1 MTGEALGTIFNSGDL
16 LRWPDARRLLEQG
29 AFEKLAQLL
38 ADNDQFSLARTQR
51 RDCDDDDDRDADD
64 DRAIDDIAELLKD
77 LAKDL
82 AKDLDDTDRGDD
94 DDDHAPSGQIISA
107 PPGED
112 AFSLKGGAGNDQFLL
127 DQPGCKK
134 VDGKNG
140 TDILR
145 IDAQLW
151 ESDLRAQGN
160 SIVLIDRISGAET
173 SIKNVE
179 MLEIGGQ
186 VFAFDTLHQQLS
198 TAPDALLLADGLAR
212 IKLNTPD
219 PTPSVLWDQVVQ
231 SLVAETMPGPTNAA
245 RIYAMM
251 HTAIYDAYAAH
262 DENAL
267 RVSLDLEGDNIE
279 FNRASAD
286 KVEEAMHYA
295 GYTVLSAIFPQ
306 KAGVLD
312 QIMQQR
318 LGLDPQ
324 ENEKLAAQIGQDAA
338 QDVLVPR
345 LQEIAQLPSSA
356 AAQYTP
362 KNPNPDTVNFIDL
375 WTPEYIK
382 GTQQQKLQKFLSPE
396 FATVEPFAL
405 PQGSDGVTDFS
416 TIRPVAPQPFFT
428 QGFADTQLDIANGTI
443 TLAKAAQING
453 IDYAAGAEIAV
464 TPDLVGTVIN
474 PGFIEQAQHLIDVS
488 AGLDTKGR
496 SVAEFWEDGPGT
508 SYPPGTMMTFA
519 QFVSARDG
527 LDTGASATLFLAM
540 GNAMMDAAI
549 AAWDAKVYYDYARPV
564 QAINDLGRLGLIG
577 TPGTDELTGET
588 GQVITA
594 FGGYDPET
602 GASLG
607 TRTILAEN
615 FVTYQ
620 NPKGDFS
627 PPFAEYV
634 SGHSTFSGAAAAVLE
649 AFTGS
654 QTLGAATII
663 APNGSQFDPTFP
675 DQSLNFS
682 WDTLDIMAQEA
693 GASRIFGGIH
703 FTEGNTAGLTLG
715 DSVGLLAA
723 ELAQDFAQGQTTEQ
737 DSPFFD
743 WMLA

>member
-1 MTGEALGTIFNSGDL
+1 VTGDALKDIFESSTL
-16 LRWPDARRLLEQG
+16 LRGQDARSLLAQG
-29 AFEKLAQLL
+29 AYEKLAQLWVES
-38 ADNDQFSLARTQR
+38 DQFSFTTDKK
-51 RDCDDDDDRDADD
+51 RDCDDDKDSDKDSDTDDRD
-64 DRAIDDIAELLKD
+64 IDDIADFLKD
-77 LAKDL
+77 LAKEL
-82 AKDLDDTDRGDD
+82 GLKDGQDG
-94 DDDHAPSGQIISA
+94 APIAA
-107 PPGED
+107 PPVLGPIVI
-112 AFSLKGGAGNDQFLL
+112 KGSGGNDQLTL
-127 DQPGCKK
+127 AEWGTKT
-134 VDGKNG
+134 VNGKAG
-140 TDILR
+140 TDTLR
-145 IDAQLW
+145 LGADLW
-151 ESDLRAQGN
+151 ESDLRAEGN
-160 SIVLIDRISGAET
+160 ALILTDRVSGAET
-173 SIKNVE
+173 KIKNVE
-179 MLEIGGQ
+179 VLEIGGQ
-186 VFAFDTLHQQLS
+186 AFSFDALHQQLS
-198 TAPDALLLADGLAR
+198 TAPHALMLADGLAR

-245 RIYAMM
+245 RIYAML

-262 DENAL
+262 DANAL

-279 FNRASAD
+279 FNNASAD

-295 GYTVLSAIFPQ
+295 GYTLLSALFPQ

-312 QIMQQR
+312 QIMEQR

-324 ENEKLAAQIGQDAA
+324 TSKKLAAQIGQDAA
-338 QDVLVPR
+338 HDVLVPR
-345 LQEIAQLPSSA
+345 LQEIDQLPNST

-362 KNPNPDTVNFIDL
+362 KNPNPDTVNAIDL

-382 GTQQQKLQKFLSPE
+382 GSNQQKLQKFLSPE

-405 PQGSDGVTDFS
+405 PQGSDGTTDFS
-416 TIRPVAPQPFFT
+416 TIRPVAPQPFFMD
-428 QGFADTQLDIANGTI
+428 GFADTQLDIARGTVTLARAATVNGT
-443 TLAKAAQING
+443 
-453 IDYAAGAEIAV
+453 DYPAGAEIAV
-464 TPDLVGTVIN
+464 TPDLVGTLIN
-474 PGFIEQAQHLIDVS
+474 PGFIAQAQHLIDIS
-488 AGLDTKGR
+488 AGLDTNGR

-564 QAINDLGRLGLIG
+564 QAIHDLGRLGLIG

-682 WDTLDIMAQEA
+682 WDTLDIMAQQA

-703 FTEGNTAGLTLG
+703 FTDGNTAGLTLG

-723 ELAQDFAQGQTTEQ
+723 ELAQQFSQGQTTEQ
-737 DSPFFD
+737 DSPFFE

>member
-1 MTGEALGTIFNSGDL
+1 MTGDALKDIFESSAL
-16 LRWPDARRLLEQG
+16 LRGQDARSLLAQG
-29 AFEKLAQLL
+29 AYEKLAQLWVES
-38 ADNDQFSLARTQR
+38 DQFSFTTDKNS
-51 RDCDDDDDRDADD
+51 DCVDDKDSDKDSDKDDRD
-64 DRAIDDIAELLKD
+64 IDDIAGFLKD
-77 LAKDL
+77 LAKEL
-82 AKDLDDTDRGDD
+82 GLKDGQDG
-94 DDDHAPSGQIISA
+94 APNAA
-107 PPGED
+107 PPVLGPIVI
-112 AFSLKGGAGNDQFLL
+112 KGSGGNDQLTL
-127 DQPGCKK
+127 AEWGTKT
-134 VDGKNG
+134 VNGKAG
-140 TDILR
+140 TDTLR
-145 IDAQLW
+145 LGADLW
-151 ESDLRAQGN
+151 ESDLRAEGN
-160 SIVLIDRISGAET
+160 ALILTDRVSGAET
-173 SIKNVE
+173 KIKNVE
-179 MLEIGGQ
+179 VLEIGGQ
-186 VFAFDTLHQQLS
+186 AFSFDALHQQLS
-198 TAPDALLLADGLAR
+198 TAPHALMLADGLAR

-245 RIYAMM
+245 RIYAML

-262 DENAL
+262 DANAL

-279 FNRASAD
+279 FNNASAD

-295 GYTVLSAIFPQ
+295 GYTVLSALFPQ

-312 QIMQQR
+312 QIMEQR

-324 ENEKLAAQIGQDAA
+324 TSKKLAAQIGQDAA
-338 QDVLVPR
+338 HDVLVPR
-345 LQEIAQLPSSA
+345 LQEIDQLPNSA

-362 KNPNPDTVNFIDL
+362 KNPNPDTVNAIDL

-382 GTQQQKLQKFLSPE
+382 GSNQQKLQKFLSPE
-396 FATVEPFAL
+396 FAAVEPFAL
-405 PQGSDGVTDFS
+405 PQGSDGTTDFS
-416 TIRPVAPQPFFT
+416 TIRPVAPQPFFMD
-428 QGFADTQLDIANGTI
+428 GFADTQLDIARGTVTLARAATVNGT
-443 TLAKAAQING
+443 
-453 IDYAAGAEIAV
+453 DYPAGAEIAV
-464 TPDLVGTVIN
+464 TPDLVGTLIN
-474 PGFIEQAQHLIDVS
+474 PGFIAQAQHLIDIS
-488 AGLDTKGR
+488 AGLDTNGR

-564 QAINDLGRLGLIG
+564 QAIHDLGRLGLIG

-682 WDTLDIMAQEA
+682 WDTLDIMAQQA

-703 FTEGNTAGLTLG
+703 FTDGNTAGLTLG

-723 ELAQDFAQGQTTEQ
+723 ELAQQFSQGQTTEQ
-737 DSPFFD
+737 DSPFFE